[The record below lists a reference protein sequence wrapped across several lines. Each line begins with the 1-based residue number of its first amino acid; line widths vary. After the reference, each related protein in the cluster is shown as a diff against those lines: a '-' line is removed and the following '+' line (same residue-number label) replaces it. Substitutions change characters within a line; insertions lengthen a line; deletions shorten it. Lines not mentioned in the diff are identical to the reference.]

1 MHTYVYTL
9 CVCAYIYAHIRIYIV
24 RIHMHTYVYTLCVY
38 ICTHTYIHCM
48 CTYVHIRIY
57 IVCVYTY
64 VHIHIYT
71 HRLPRWHSGEE
82 YSCQCGRCKKHTV
95 DPWVGKTPW
104 SMKWQPASV
113 FLPGK
118 FHGQRSLEGYHPWG
132 CRVRQAWVTKHACV
146 CAHTHT
152 HTHFL
157 YPFIYCQ
164 TLRLFTILDCVCSV
178 AKSRPTFCDPMDCGL
193 PGSFVRRFPRQEH
206 WSGLLLH
213 SPGVLPNPGT
223 EPTPLASPAL
233 ADSFFTTEPP
243 GKPHYTILN
252 YCN

>member
-1 MHTYVYTL
+1 MARGAWRAT
-9 CVCAYIYAHIRIYIV
+9 
-24 RIHMHTYVYTLCVY
+24 IHGVAESDRPERLST
-38 ICTHTYIHCM
+38 
-48 CTYVHIRIY
+48 R
-57 IVCVYTY
+57 VCV
-64 VHIHIYT
+64 
-71 HRLPRWHSGEE
+71 R
-82 YSCQCGRCKKHTV
+82 
-95 DPWVGKTPW
+95 
-104 SMKWQPASV
+104 A
-113 FLPGK
+113 
-118 FHGQRSLEGYHPWG
+118 
-132 CRVRQAWVTKHACV
+132 
-146 CAHTHT
+146 HT

-193 PGSFVRRFPRQEH
+193 PASFVRRFPRQEH

-213 SPGVLPNPGT
+213 SPGVLPNPGI